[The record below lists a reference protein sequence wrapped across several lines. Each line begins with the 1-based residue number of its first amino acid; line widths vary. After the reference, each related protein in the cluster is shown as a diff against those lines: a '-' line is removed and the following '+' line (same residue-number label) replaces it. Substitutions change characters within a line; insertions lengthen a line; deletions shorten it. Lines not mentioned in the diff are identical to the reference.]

1 MTSFERWA
9 AVGWIWT
16 AAGLALL
23 ALTTLLCA
31 WLARRAFER
40 GLRALTSRT
49 GWTWD
54 DLLVQTG
61 AARRLARMVPSLLV
75 QAGIGW
81 VPGLAPTLVSVTR
94 NVALALTTLFG
105 MLAVGA
111 ALDAFEA
118 YHRSRSRS
126 RAGRAIK
133 SYVQFVKLV
142 LYVVGLILI
151 VSLLID
157 RSPLILL
164 SGVGALSAVLM
175 LVFKDTLLGLVAG
188 AQLTSHD
195 MLRVGDWIEMP
206 REQIDGDVVD
216 VALHTVKVRNWDNTI
231 STIPSWK
238 LISEPFK
245 NWRGMSESGGRRIKR
260 ALRIDASSVHFLD
273 EDEVRTLSRF
283 SLLRGHLTRKHDE
296 ISAWNRALG
305 ADGTAPVN
313 TRRLTNLGSFR
324 AYALAYLQAHP
335 GLRKDMTLLVRQLDP
350 TSEGVP
356 LEIYSFTATTAWGEY
371 EAIQSDLFDHLIA
384 ILPEFGL
391 RLYQRPGGEEIVSA
405 LRGLG
410 GRAASG
416 ARPLASANG

>member
-9 AVGWIWT
+9 ATDWVWT
-16 AAGLALL
+16 AGGLILL
-23 ALTTLLCA
+23 ALATLLGA
-31 WLARRAFER
+31 WLARRGFEH
-40 GLRALTSRT
+40 GLRTLSMRT

-54 DLLVQTG
+54 DLLVEKG
-61 AARRLARMVPSLLV
+61 AARQLARMVPPIVV
-75 QAGIGW
+75 QTAIGW
-81 VPGLAPTLVSVTR
+81 VPGLAPSVVSLTR

-105 MLAVGA
+105 MLAVGS

-118 YHRSRSRS
+118 FHRSRN

-273 EDEVRTLSRF
+273 DEEVRRLAQF
-283 SLLRGHLTRKHDE
+283 SLLRGHLGRKHEE

-305 ADGTAPVN
+305 AEGRAPVN

-335 GLRKDMTLLVRQLDP
+335 DIRRDMTLLVRQLDP

-356 LEIYSFTATTAWGEY
+356 LEIYAFTATTAWAEY
-371 EAIQSDLFDHLIA
+371 ESIQSDLFDHLIA

-405 LRGLG
+405 LHGLG
-410 GRAASG
+410 GRAPSS
-416 ARPLASANG
+416 ARRLASADG